1 MNRTSP
7 MIVVLLAV
15 AGLMLAACGG
25 RIATQ
30 SGQECSAQLR
40 IANQELDDAKVKG
53 FSGSVQWIKAAG
65 LLAEANTQLQFEHF
79 DSCISKVQRARA
91 YIHEAQK

>member
-1 MNRTSP
+1 MTRTSP
-7 MIVVLLAV
+7 MWIVALA
-15 AGLMLAACGG
+15 AALSLAACGG
-25 RIATQ
+25 KISTQ
-30 SGQECSAQLR
+30 SGQECSSQLR

-53 FSGSVQWIKAAG
+53 LSGSVQWIKAAG

-79 DSCISKVQRARA
+79 DSCLSKVQRARA